1 MYGIHDK
8 QQQEGRTMGNKANIG
23 DDYSLT
29 RVPMSARQSLWSITI
44 IRVGALATISQF
56 ILGASLGYGMTFWQ
70 AVWATILGSVILQV
84 ISFLLGYAGAREGLS
99 TSLLSRWTGF
109 GRYGSSIIG
118 GVIAISCI
126 GWFGVQN
133 SVFAEGIVQATGGKL
148 SLPIAATITGLSVT
162 ILVIFGFKLL
172 SIVASITVPAF
183 LLAISFGIFHVLS
196 EHSLPDLIA
205 ATPAGDPLSMG
216 AATTMVAGGFI
227 IGAVIT
233 PDFTRFAKSGKD
245 VFWMATIGVL
255 IGELGINLIAV
266 LLALAARTS
275 DVVSIM
281 VQTSGW
287 FGALV
292 VILSTVKINNLNL
305 YSSSLGFTNIFDS
318 IFKVKLNRGMVTLVI
333 GVIGTLLSILGILD
347 YFVDFLVFLG
357 VLVPPIA
364 GIIVVEYFILRTHRK
379 ALDESR
385 AEGKLPEHVEGIHP
399 VTLIAWAAGFVAGY
413 TMTIGIPSI
422 NSLIISGVIYYV
434 GIKVFKKKS

>member
-1 MYGIHDK
+1 
-8 QQQEGRTMGNKANIG
+8 MGNKANIG